1 MTQLKKNKRTTTKKK
16 EKVKQS
22 SGGSNTFFSISAL
35 TATGHENAAESRAEH
50 GAGMGFF
57 WPRPATRE
65 KTYWNRAGRESAGM
79 RVSQRVNT
87 EPITRFE
94 LFFMN
99 IFQEDW

>member
-57 WPRPATRE
+57 
-65 KTYWNRAGRESAGM
+65 
-79 RVSQRVNT
+79 
-87 EPITRFE
+87 
-94 LFFMN
+94 
-99 IFQEDW
+99 